1 VVSLD
6 TDASAKGIRHPV
18 SDIEPMRSQSPISPP
33 FTSINDHL
41 AALYRL
47 RRFGIKLGLDT
58 VTRIMKGL
66 RNPHERYPCVHVAGT
81 NGKGSVA
88 AILASIL
95 MRAGYKVGLYT
106 SPHLVRFNERIQ
118 VNGHPISDERLVEVA
133 AAVQRVY
140 TQGDPPTFFECATA
154 MAMHHFA
161 SENIDWAVVETGM
174 GGRYDATNVVL
185 PKACV
190 ITNISLE
197 HTEYLGT
204 RLEQIAF
211 EKAGIIKPGA
221 GVITGTRQKHA
232 ADVIR
237 RVASEKGVPLHRL
250 GREIRIRMGKDGRFS
265 YSGVEKRWRGLQVGL
280 AGDHQ
285 RTNAALALGALELLM
300 QQGLMISEDAIHDGL
315 VRVRWPGRLEVA
327 AESPLV
333 LLDGAHN
340 PSAIKILKQYLKD
353 TTQPDKLT
361 LVVGILK
368 DKEWKTM
375 VMDLAQIA
383 HRLILTKPAYER
395 AADPEMLASVLRPF
409 DSRHVSVVPNVADAV
424 SMAVDLARPDD
435 TVCITG
441 SLYTV
446 GEAKAYLERSPFPPD
461 EGESCLASK
470 Y

>member
-1 VVSLD
+1 MTTDPS
-6 TDASAKGIRHPV
+6 TDA
-18 SDIEPMRSQSPISPP
+18 P

-66 RNPHERYPCVHVAGT
+66 GNPQKRYRCIHVAGT

-118 VNGHPISDERLVEVA
+118 VNGRPISDERLADVA

-154 MAMHHFA
+154 MALHYFA
-161 SENIDWAVVETGM
+161 AENIDWAVVETGM

-221 GVITGTRQKHA
+221 GVVTGTRQKQA
-232 ADVIR
+232 AEVIR
-237 RVASEKGVPLHRL
+237 KVASEKGVPLRRF
-250 GREIRIRMGKDGRFS
+250 GREIRIRSKKDGRFT
-265 YSGVEKRWRGLQVGL
+265 YLGVENEWRDLQVGL

-285 RTNAALALGALELLM
+285 RTNAALALGALELVM
-300 QQGLMISEDAIHDGL
+300 QQGLIISDEAIYDGL
-315 VRVRWPGRLEVA
+315 VEVRWPGRLEVA

-340 PSAIKILKQYLKD
+340 PSAIKSLKQYLKN

-368 DKEWKTM
+368 DKDWKTM
-375 VMDLAQIA
+375 ILDLANIA
-383 HRLILTKPAYER
+383 DRLILTRPAYER
-395 AADPEMLASVLRPF
+395 AADPEMLASVLPPF
-409 DSRHVSVVPNVADAV
+409 HSRHVSVVTNIADAV
-424 SMAVDLARPDD
+424 SRAVELARPDD

-461 EGESCLASK
+461 KGESCLSSK
-470 Y
+470 L